1 MGRLLKEKKGGIFD
15 VIRCDQENYLIWKWH
30 PEALEEGKSKREF
43 AIRTNSVLRVKDGE
57 VAVFV
62 YKQKNGEMQ
71 DYIVGPFDKKIK
83 TGNFPIL
90 QSIIGMFYEGD
101 TPFQAEIYFIN
112 LAKVIQVKFAVPFF
126 DVCDPFYPHFSVP
139 IAVRGT
145 ITFNIEDY
153 KEFIKFHRLDSFTL
167 ETFQTQIRDTLNRY
181 VKGVVANAPTK
192 YNIPLVAIESKTQ
205 LINEIV
211 EVDVKERIAS
221 TFGVNVAGFD
231 IGHIELQKDC
241 DEYIELKKV
250 TKDVTM
256 AKAEMDLQNYVEML
270 RIQREEQQYAMHM
283 GTRSTN
289 INAYQIEKQT
299 EVGIAGANAL
309 GQMGQNGVGDINLGG
324 GAAFNPMSMM
334 AGMAVGSVV
343 GQNLAGTVN
352 NAMHAVN
359 NIQVIPPIPTITY
372 HIAKDG
378 KDLGAFEIN
387 KIKEMISSGELTKN
401 NFVWKQGLST
411 WVKAC
416 EIEELKDL
424 FPPEIPL

>member
-1 MGRLLKEKKGGIFD
+1 
-15 VIRCDQENYLIWKWH
+15 
-30 PEALEEGKSKREF
+30 
-43 AIRTNSVLRVKDGE
+43 
-57 VAVFV
+57 
-62 YKQKNGEMQ
+62 
-71 DYIVGPFDKKIK
+71 
-83 TGNFPIL
+83 
-90 QSIIGMFYEGD
+90 
-101 TPFQAEIYFIN
+101 
-112 LAKVIQVKFAVPFF
+112 
-126 DVCDPFYPHFSVP
+126 
-139 IAVRGT
+139 
-145 ITFNIEDY
+145 
-153 KEFIKFHRLDSFTL
+153 
-167 ETFQTQIRDTLNRY
+167 
-181 VKGVVANAPTK
+181 
-192 YNIPLVAIESKTQ
+192 
-205 LINEIV
+205 
-211 EVDVKERIAS
+211 
-221 TFGVNVAGFD
+221 
-231 IGHIELQKDC
+231 
-241 DEYIELKKV
+241 
-250 TKDVTM
+250 M